1 MTPILSRAQI
11 QALDRLMINQ
21 AKIPS
26 LVLMENA
33 GRSAT
38 EAIVNRWPERA
49 RHTLVVCG
57 TGNNGG
63 DGFVVARQLAG
74 AGCQARVVALG
85 TQEKLTNDA
94 AHMAAAW
101 LGSGGKVQWV
111 ADSTELSHLQEALC
125 GSQLIVDALFG
136 TGLSKPLS
144 GLYLDAVEL
153 LNQSQ
158 IPCCALDV
166 PSGLDAD
173 TGCVLGGAVK
183 AQATVTFAHPKPGLF
198 STPAVECVGN
208 LCIGSLGIPADSWK
222 QVGAAGYQIELWDF
236 AKLLPPRKLSVH
248 KGIAGRVAVVAGNPG
263 TTGAA
268 LLAAQGALRS
278 GAGLVTHVGFQST
291 IDAIESR
298 VLEAMTRALDAQSLH
313 EQLRDVLSASNSVIL
328 GPGLGT
334 FAEAVLLVEATLK
347 QSAITVVV
355 DADALTILAKSPE
368 WLAISPEKRIL
379 TPHVGELARLLKTD
393 IASIEA
399 NRFQALQRA
408 VELTRAV
415 VVLKGAYTL
424 VGAPDRLPLVVGE
437 PCPALATGGSGD
449 VLAGIIGAL
458 SVNMEP
464 WCAAACGAFWHNSAA
479 RRWARIH
486 GSDRGLLAHE
496 LADSLPDALAELS
509 QAAGQMSE

>member
-1 MTPILSRAQI
+1 
-11 QALDRLMINQ
+11 MINQ

-38 EAIVNRWPERA
+38 QVILNRWPERS
-49 RHTLVVCG
+49 RHALVVCG

-63 DGFVVARQLAG
+63 DGFVVARQLAS
-74 AGCQARVVALG
+74 AGCQVQVVALG
-85 TQEKLTNDA
+85 TQEKFTSDA
-94 AHMAAAW
+94 AVMAAAW
-101 LGSGGKVQWV
+101 LGSGGQIQWV
-111 ADSTELSHLQEALC
+111 GDSTQLDYLRRELSS
-125 GSQLIVDALFG
+125 SQLVVDALFG

-144 GLYLDAVEL
+144 GFYLDAVEL
-153 LNQSQ
+153 LNQSH
-158 IPCCALDV
+158 IPCCALDI

-173 TGCVLGGAVK
+173 TGCALGGAIV
-183 AQATVTFAHPKPGLF
+183 AHATITFAHPKVGLF
-198 STPAVECVGN
+198 STPAIEYVGD
-208 LCIGSLGIPADSWK
+208 LHTGSLGIPEESWM
-222 QVGAAGYQIELWDF
+222 QVGATAYRVELQDVARW
-236 AKLLPPRKLSVH
+236 LPPRKSTIH
-248 KGIAGRVAVVAGNPG
+248 KGTAGRVAVVAGSPG

-268 LLAAQGALRS
+268 LLAARGALRA

-298 VLEAMTRALDAQSLH
+298 VLEAMTKSLDSQNVPQ
-313 EQLRDVLSASNSVIL
+313 QLEDVLSATNSVIL

-334 FAEAVLLVEATLK
+334 FGESKLLVEETLK
-347 QSAITVVV
+347 RSAATVVV
-355 DADALTILAKSPE
+355 DADALTILAASPE
-368 WLAISPEKRIL
+368 WLAGSPNKRIL

-393 IASIEA
+393 IRAIEA
-399 NRFQALQRA
+399 DRFQALQRA
-408 VELTRAV
+408 VELTHAV

-437 PCPALATGGSGD
+437 PCPVLATGGSGD

-464 WCAAACGAFWHNSAA
+464 WCAAACGVYWHNWAA
-479 RRWARIH
+479 RCWAQLH

-496 LADSLPDALAELS
+496 LADSLPKALAELS